1 MKKFK
6 MTNIDAMVAYDKF
19 FKKYPNGELTKEQF
33 MEVKKDLFSDSIF
46 SPEIQGIQ
54 G

>member
-33 MEVKKDLFSDSIF
+33 MEVNKDKFLDLIF
-46 SPEIQGIQ
+46 SPKIQGIQ